1 MELLIILLLIL
12 LNGVFSMSEMA
23 LVSSRRSRLET
34 AIKRGDQN
42 AKIALV
48 TLQSPTRFLSTVQI
62 GITLIGILM
71 GIYSGETITK
81 DLEVWVEKFE
91 DLQPYSH
98 SIAVTIV
105 VIIMTFFSLVLGE
118 LVPKRIGMA
127 YPETISK
134 IMARP
139 MKTLSLVAAPFVWL
153 LSHTGDILIKL
164 FRIKN
169 TPEGRVTEEEI
180 KQIIQEGTEGGEVQ
194 EIEQDIVER
203 VFHLGDRK
211 ISSLMTH
218 RNEIVFLDINDPVDI
233 IRKTVSDELHSV
245 YPVMEGDKD
254 NIQGVVFLKD
264 LFTHIDDDQ
273 FRLAEYLKPPKFLIE
288 NTSAYK
294 ALQLFKDTKLHFGIV
309 TDEYGQVQGM
319 VTMNDLLEA
328 LVGGADEFYDEEF
341 SFEEREDGSWLIDG
355 HYPIADFLHYFGL
368 DEMASKFEFNTLG
381 GLVLHEL
388 KHIPRAGE
396 RTMWKDFILEVI
408 DMDGA
413 RIDKILV
420 KKKAD

>member
-1 MELLIILLLIL
+1 M
-12 LNGVFSMSEMA
+12 
-23 LVSSRRSRLET
+23 VSARKSRLESS
-34 AIKRGDQN
+34 AKRGDRN
-42 AKIALV
+42 AKIALA
-48 TLQSPTRFLSTVQI
+48 TAQHPNRFLSTVQI

-71 GIYSGETITK
+71 GIYSGENITN
-81 DLEVWVEKFE
+81 
-91 DLQPYSH
+91 DLQVKIEKYEVFQEYSH
-98 SIAVTIV
+98 SIAIAIV

-118 LVPKRIGMA
+118 LVPKRIGLS
-127 YPETISK
+127 YPEAISK

-139 MKTLSLVAAPFVWL
+139 MKTLTAVASPFVWL
-153 LSHTGDILIKL
+153 LTNTGDLLIKF

-169 TPEGRVTEEEI
+169 SPDSKVTEEEI

-218 RNEIVFLDINDPVDI
+218 RNEIVFLDVNDSAEN
-233 IRKTVSDELHSV
+233 IRGTVSNELHSV
-245 YPVMEGDKD
+245 YPVMDDDRD
-254 NIQGVVFLKD
+254 NIKGVVFLKD
-264 LFTHIDDDQ
+264 LFTHIDDDH
-273 FRLAEYLKPPKFLIE
+273 FKLLDYLKPPKFMIE

-294 ALQLFKDTKLHFGIV
+294 ALQQFKDTKVHFGII

-328 LVGGADEFYDEEF
+328 LVGGADDFYENEF

-355 HYPIADFLHYFGL
+355 HYPFADFLHYFGL
-368 DEMASKFEFNTLG
+368 DDLSPDFEFNTLG
-381 GLVLHEL
+381 GLLLHQL
-388 KHIPRAGE
+388 KHIPRTGE
-396 RTMWKDFILEVI
+396 KIKWKDFEIEVI

-413 RIDKILV
+413 KIDKVLV
-420 KKKAD
+420 KKG

>member
-1 MELLIILLLIL
+1 MEILIILFLIL
-12 LNGVFSMSEMA
+12 LNGIFSMSEIAM
-23 LVSSRRSRLET
+23 VSARKSRLET
-34 AIKRGDQN
+34 SAKRGDQN
-42 AKIALV
+42 AKIALE
-48 TLQSPTRFLSTVQI
+48 TAQSPNRFLSTVQI

-71 GIYSGETITK
+71 GIYSGENITN
-81 DLEVWVEKFE
+81 
-91 DLQPYSH
+91 DLQAKIEQYPTFFEYSH
-98 SIAVTIV
+98 SIAIAIV

-118 LVPKRIGMA
+118 LVPKRIGLS

-134 IMARP
+134 IVARP
-139 MKTLSLVAAPFVWL
+139 MKTLTTVASPFVWL
-153 LSHTGDILIKL
+153 LTNTGDLLIKF

-169 TPEGRVTEEEI
+169 SPDSKVTEEEI

-218 RNEIVFLDINDPVDI
+218 RNEIVFLDINDTVEN
-233 IRKTVSDELHSV
+233 IRKTVSNELHSV
-245 YPVMEGDKD
+245 YPVMEDDRDHVK
-254 NIQGVVFLKD
+254 GVVFLKD
-264 LFTHIDDDQ
+264 LFTHIDDDH
-273 FRLAEYLKPPKFLIE
+273 FKLAEYLKPPKFMIE

-294 ALQLFKDTKLHFGIV
+294 ALQQFKDTKVHFGII

-328 LVGGADEFYDEEF
+328 LVGGADDFYENEF

-355 HYPIADFLHYFGL
+355 HYPFADFLHYFGMDDL
-368 DEMASKFEFNTLG
+368 APDFEFNTLG
-381 GLVLHEL
+381 GLILHEL
-388 KHIPRAGE
+388 KHIPRTGE
-396 RTMWKDFILEVI
+396 KIHWKQFELEVI

-413 RIDKILV
+413 KIDKLMV
-420 KKKAD
+420 KKS

>member
-1 MELLIILLLIL
+1 MEILIILFLIL
-12 LNGVFSMSEMA
+12 LNGVFSMSEIAM
-23 LVSSRRSRLET
+23 VSARKSRLES
-34 AIKRGDQN
+34 AAKRGDQN
-42 AKIALV
+42 AKIALD
-48 TLQSPTRFLSTVQI
+48 TALSPNRFLSTVQI

-71 GIYSGETITK
+71 GIYSGENITN
-81 DLEVWVEKFE
+81 
-91 DLQPYSH
+91 DLQATIETYPAMMEYSH
-98 SIAVTIV
+98 SIAIAIV

-118 LVPKRIGMA
+118 LVPKRIGLA

-139 MKTLSLVAAPFVWL
+139 MKTLTAVASPFVWL
-153 LSHTGDILIKL
+153 LTNTGDLLIKF

-169 TPEGRVTEEEI
+169 SPDSKVTEEEI

-218 RNEIVFLDINDPVDI
+218 RNEIVFLDVNDTAENI
-233 IRKTVSDELHSV
+233 KRTVSNELHSV
-245 YPVMEGDKD
+245 YPVMEDDKD
-254 NIQGVVFLKD
+254 NIRGVAFLKD
-264 LFTHIDDDQ
+264 LFTHIDDDH
-273 FRLAEYLKPPKFLIE
+273 FRLIDYLKPPKFMIE

-294 ALQLFKDTKLHFGIV
+294 ALQQFKDTKVHFGII

-328 LVGGADEFYDEEF
+328 LVGGADDFYENEF

-355 HYPIADFLHYFGL
+355 HYPFADFLHYFGL
-368 DEMASKFEFNTLG
+368 DDLAPDFEFNTLG
-381 GLVLHEL
+381 GLLLHQL
-388 KHIPRAGE
+388 KHIPRTGE
-396 RTMWKDFILEVI
+396 KIQWKDFEIEVI

-413 RIDKILV
+413 KIDKVMV
-420 KKKAD
+420 KKN